1 MIATKVLKLNLERDG
16 EVSESQMPT
25 SERRQIYKNELR
37 DSFDDDF
44 ETRDEDTYYEMS
56 WYLRTGL
63 R

>member
-37 DSFDDDF
+37 DSFDDDLRLVMKILI
-44 ETRDEDTYYEMS
+44 TR
-56 WYLRTGL
+56 
-63 R
+63 